1 MRNLHLLFQNAA
13 QSATQIGR
21 RVWHE
26 LNDRAAQIPLQK
38 SLTFRMP
45 LQVSLLMV
53 LMMSAIVIVL
63 NVNLYS
69 IMANNTK
76 KDVEYLAERNANMV
90 AGYLDTMQT
99 RSSAL
104 ALSMSNLGQLNLTK
118 EQLRPLL
125 NDMLTGILEDE
136 RIFSVYVAWE
146 PNSYFEK
153 TPYGLSSHA
162 FRSDSNLLMTVK
174 NDYDEYQTKEY
185 YAVAKETKQPHV
197 TEPYTVDLSN
207 GKQAWLI
214 SISNPI
220 LDDAGQFV
228 GVANCDILVDTI
240 QQLPFDMG
248 GYNTAYS
255 YILTGKGSYIGHS
268 ADSTLVGTVLG
279 QSEGAVQKRDERV
292 LQLVSQGEQ
301 GFWQEADPRTKQ
313 ESYQLHMP
321 IQINGIDRPLSS
333 AFVVQTKEALAKANA
348 LIAVILVM
356 AFLGTLLTAGF
367 IVWLLKKALSP
378 VKGVM
383 ALAEEMKNGNLK
395 AELGVQTE
403 DEFGHLARTFHET
416 SQVLSVYVQ
425 EISHVLGQLARGNLM
440 VQIEN
445 EYTGDFAPIHMA
457 LLEIS
462 HSLNRTF
469 YQINASAG
477 RVSTEAEGVLAA
489 SQSLAVGAT
498 EQAGAVEQLS
508 SAVELVGQQAT
519 ENADN
524 VRVATAHVEETDDMV
539 KRGSLYMQELTEAM
553 QEINASSGQIE
564 KITKVI
570 EEIAF
575 QTNILAINA
584 SIEAAHAGTAGKGFA
599 VVADEVRQL
608 AARSAQAARNT
619 AELASSS
626 SQRIHLGNAAADK
639 TGQIF
644 HRIAEK
650 AQVLNGIMG
659 EIDGSALQQAQA
671 ISQITAGLAAVSEVV
686 RSNAE
691 TAEKSAVAS
700 EALSAQAAELHRE
713 VGRFRFSLKAA
724 QGKRIAHPP
733 LNAVQE
739 QGIPEKLDNIE
750 SVAVILEAAEIKQT
764 ESLYC
769 WEEAEQEMSLEESG
783 DVARAPL
790 AAHEEEKTIA
800 TVEEAAPELKC
811 EESVA
816 SLTIPPE
823 ETGAES
829 DPVFCKAAIQPS
841 TELEEI
847 ELLLIPEESLEKP
860 EGPVL
865 EHFIESEVEKS
876 SMGIQDEDK

>member
-1 MRNLHLLFQNAA
+1 MRKLHSIIHNVA
-13 QSATQIGR
+13 QSAKQKGQQI
-21 RVWHE
+21 WTE
-26 LNDRAAQIPLQK
+26 LNDRAAQIPARH

-63 NVNLYS
+63 NINLYS

-104 ALSMSNLGQLNLTK
+104 ALSMSKLGQLNLTK

-125 NDMLTGILEDE
+125 NDMLTGILKDE

-174 NDYDEYQTKEY
+174 NDYDEYHTKEY
-185 YAVAKETKQPHV
+185 YEVTKATKLPHV

-248 GYNTAYS
+248 EYKTAYS

-268 ADSTLVGTVLG
+268 ADSALVGTTLG
-279 QSEGAVQKRDERV
+279 QSEGAVQQRDERV
-292 LQLVSQGEQ
+292 LQLVSKGKQ
-301 GFWQEADPRTKQ
+301 GFWQETDPRTKQ

-333 AFVVQTKEALAKANA
+333 AFVVQTKEALAKANV

-367 IVWLLKKALSP
+367 IVLLLKRALSP

-383 ALAEEMKNGNLK
+383 VLAEQMKNGNLK
-395 AELGVQTE
+395 AELDVNTQ
-403 DEFGHLARTFHET
+403 DEFGHLARTFQET

-425 EISHVLGQLARGNLM
+425 EISRVLGQLARGNLM

-445 EYTGDFAPIHMA
+445 EYTGDFAPIHTA

-462 HSLNRTF
+462 NSLNRTF

-477 RVSTEAEGVLAA
+477 RVSTESEGVLAA

-508 SAVELVGQQAT
+508 AAVELVGQQAT

-524 VRVATAHVEETDDMV
+524 VRVASAHVEETDGMV
-539 KRGSLYMQELTEAM
+539 QKGTLYMQELTDSM

-584 SIEAAHAGTAGKGFA
+584 SIEAAHAGPAGRGFA

-626 SQRIHLGNAAADK
+626 SQRIYQGNAAADK
-639 TGQIF
+639 TRQIF

-686 RSNAE
+686 RNNAE

-700 EALSAQAAELHRE
+700 EALSAQAAELHHE
-713 VGRFRFSLKAA
+713 VGRFRFSSKVAVT
-724 QGKRIAHPP
+724 K
-733 LNAVQE
+733 NAVQ
-739 QGIPEKLDNIE
+739 
-750 SVAVILEAAEIKQT
+750 SSYFAAAEPATT
-764 ESLYC
+764 EELQEKEAVAAFPEETMTECGEVCQGLEETEASLEQKDDFATAPLVAHEEEAPSEPV
-769 WEEAEQEMSLEESG
+769 EEAEQELEREESEP
-783 DVARAPL
+783 VL
-790 AAHEEEKTIA
+790 CMEENKLLVSAKESPEKTEI
-800 TVEEAAPELKC
+800 
-811 EESVA
+811 
-816 SLTIPPE
+816 LT
-823 ETGAES
+823 
-829 DPVFCKAAIQPS
+829 
-841 TELEEI
+841 LER
-847 ELLLIPEESLEKP
+847 
-860 EGPVL
+860 G
-865 EHFIESEVEKS
+865 IESEAKES
-876 SMGIQDEDK
+876 RLGTRNDDT